1 MAVVSTSD
9 NNNRLDNLDGGVS
22 GTGNI
27 GGGPGPTNS
36 APADELPYQGAGCW
50 LRRINSTA
58 TDFGWEWT
66 AGTTTDMTV
75 SDDRSWMYKVILTNP
90 DALGAAANVGNLKI
104 RIGSTNSDYYTYWV
118 SDEGSRGE
126 DQPVYP
132 PKKGWIISAVDPNVS
147 AWRDEIVGSPVLTA
161 VDYFGTTGNVG
172 NTSNAP
178 NHGFDAFDIG
188 PGIYVTGG
196 DGANTD
202 ASWQDF
208 VDHDEN
214 DTTNGRI
221 GHITTQEGAIF
232 AFGTFVV
239 GRDSTAAATATEW
252 TDSLKTIVFP
262 GGRVAEGW
270 NCVDYDLSLT
280 SQSVSESSMSYSGQ
294 GRQQTKRYFDA
305 QNEVNGT
312 TDQITI
318 AAHGLKTGMAVLY
331 SNEGGLQ
338 SFGLTN
344 NTEYFII
351 NTLTDA
357 IQLATSRLNAFAG
370 TVISLSVTPTVN
382 TENHSFKLQPDTRPN
397 LNFTGASGTA
407 SFNGNAYVKF
417 NTFDLDSAANF
428 TSCLFVESQSILLK
442 DGNLDGCTITD
453 PSMSEGESF
462 INATQFNELSG
473 ISNCSFTTVGKG
485 HAIELDG
492 TAGSGTLSGNTFTGY
507 KSDPSGV
514 TAGSGWEF
522 NNETEVSSNNVIFSY
537 PHGISSGNSFY
548 YEVQANGNIGLTDG
562 GLYYLRS
569 VDSSTVSVHETEYGA
584 VNNTNTISIT
594 ALGGGSGG
602 TNSFYSSNA
611 AFHNS
616 TGGLLTL
623 NITGGTSPGVR
634 NSGGSTTTV
643 VNSVSVTLSGL
654 KDDSEVRVYETGTT
668 IEVAGIETA
677 TDGTPDDRSF
687 TFSDSP
693 GDQID
698 IVVLALKYKWLK
710 LINVTVPNDNTT
722 IPIQQI
728 IDRNYIQ

>member
-22 GTGNI
+22 GTSNI

-36 APADELPYQGAGCW
+36 APANELPYQGTGCW

-75 SDDRSWMYKVILTNP
+75 SDDRAWMYKVILTNP

-104 RIGSTNSDYYTYWV
+104 RIGSSNANYYTYWV

-147 AWRDEIVGSPVLTA
+147 AWRDEIAGSPTLTA

-196 DGANTD
+196 DGTD
-202 ASWQDF
+202 TNATWQDF

-232 AFGTFVV
+232 AFGTFVI

-252 TDSLKTIVFP
+252 TDSLKTVVFP

-280 SQSVSESSMSYSGQ
+280 TQSVSESSMSYSGQ

-331 SNEGGLQ
+331 SNEGGTQ

-344 NTEYFII
+344 NTEYFVI
-351 NTLTDA
+351 NTLTDT

-370 TVISLSVTPTVN
+370 TQISLSVTPTVN

-442 DGNLDGCTITD
+442 DGNLDSCTITD
-453 PSMSEGESF
+453 PSISEGESF
-462 INATQFNELSG
+462 INVTQFNELAG
-473 ISNCSFTTVGKG
+473 ISNCSFATVGKG
-485 HAIELDG
+485 HAIELDS

-522 NNETEVSSNNVIFSY
+522 DNETEVSSNNVIFSY
-537 PHGISSGNSFY
+537 PHGISSGDSFY
-548 YEVQANGNIGLTDG
+548 YEVQSNGNIGLTDG

-584 VNNTNTISIT
+584 VNNTNTILIT
-594 ALGGGSGG
+594 ALGSGLGGA
-602 TNSFYSSNA
+602 NSFYSSNA

-616 TGGLLTL
+616 TGGSVTL

-668 IEVAGIETA
+668 IEVAGTENA
-677 TDGTPDDRSF
+677 TDGTTDDRTF

-698 IVVLALKYKWLK
+698 IVVLALAYKWLK
-710 LINVTVPNDNTT
+710 LVNVTVPNDNTT

-728 IDRNYIQ
+728 IDRNYIS

>member
-22 GTGNI
+22 GTSNI
-27 GGGPGPTNS
+27 GGGPGPTNA
-36 APADELPYQGAGCW
+36 APANELPYQGTGCW

-75 SDDRSWMYKVILTNP
+75 SDDRAWIYKVILTNP

-104 RIGSTNSDYYTYWV
+104 RIGSSNANYYTYWV

-147 AWRDEIVGSPVLTA
+147 AWRDEIAGSPTLTA

-196 DGANTD
+196 DGTD
-202 ASWQDF
+202 TNATWQDF

-232 AFGTFVV
+232 AFGTFVI

-252 TDSLKTIVFP
+252 TDSLKTVVFP

-280 SQSVSESSMSYSGQ
+280 TQSVSESSMSYSGQ

-331 SNEGGLQ
+331 SNEGGTQ

-344 NTEYFII
+344 NTEYFVI
-351 NTLTDA
+351 NTLTDT
-357 IQLATSRLNAFAG
+357 IQLATSRLNAFA
-370 TVISLSVTPTVN
+370 
-382 TENHSFKLQPDTRPN
+382 
-397 LNFTGASGTA
+397 
-407 SFNGNAYVKF
+407 
-417 NTFDLDSAANF
+417 
-428 TSCLFVESQSILLK
+428 
-442 DGNLDGCTITD
+442 
-453 PSMSEGESF
+453 
-462 INATQFNELSG
+462 
-473 ISNCSFTTVGKG
+473 
-485 HAIELDG
+485 
-492 TAGSGTLSGNTFTGY
+492 
-507 KSDPSGV
+507 
-514 TAGSGWEF
+514 
-522 NNETEVSSNNVIFSY
+522 
-537 PHGISSGNSFY
+537 
-548 YEVQANGNIGLTDG
+548 
-562 GLYYLRS
+562 
-569 VDSSTVSVHETEYGA
+569 
-584 VNNTNTISIT
+584 
-594 ALGGGSGG
+594 
-602 TNSFYSSNA
+602 
-611 AFHNS
+611 
-616 TGGLLTL
+616 
-623 NITGGTSPGVR
+623 
-634 NSGGSTTTV
+634 
-643 VNSVSVTLSGL
+643 
-654 KDDSEVRVYETGTT
+654 
-668 IEVAGIETA
+668 
-677 TDGTPDDRSF
+677 
-687 TFSDSP
+687 
-693 GDQID
+693 
-698 IVVLALKYKWLK
+698 
-710 LINVTVPNDNTT
+710 
-722 IPIQQI
+722 
-728 IDRNYIQ
+728 

>member
-172 NTSNAP
+172 NISNAP